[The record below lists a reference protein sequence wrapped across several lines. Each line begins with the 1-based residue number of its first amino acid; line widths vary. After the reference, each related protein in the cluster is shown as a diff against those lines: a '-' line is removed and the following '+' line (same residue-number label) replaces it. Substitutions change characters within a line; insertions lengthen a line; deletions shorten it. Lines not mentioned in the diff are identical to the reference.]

1 MSKSEQMLAAL
12 QEQDLAL
19 ADRYFEQALTTDSEE
34 ELLDLADY
42 LESIG
47 FFPQAKRIFEKLAP
61 DYPASYISLAAIASD
76 DGDLEQAFA
85 YLEEIQP
92 DSDWYV
98 AALLA
103 KADLYQLEGLPD
115 VAREKLAQAAI
126 RQAREE
132 GFSHIV
138 LFGNPAY
145 YPKYGFV
152 TASDYGIYLD
162 GQDKEEILDFVMALD
177 LQRDGSV
184 TRENGPWL
192 YRDPEGYEVD
202 EAELEVFD
210 RKFPPKK
217 KEKLPGQLG

>member
-1 MSKSEQMLAAL
+1 MMIEIRKEYPSEYHEVENIVREAFWNVYRPGCAEHLILHQFR
-12 QEQDLAL
+12 QHPN
-19 ADRYFEQALTTDSEE
+19 
-34 ELLDLADY
+34 Y
-42 LESIG
+42 LENLSKVILVDGQLAGQIMFSKAQLRHEQTGQVKEIATFGPFAILPVFQKQG
-47 FFPQAKRIFEKLAP
+47 F
-61 DYPASYISLAAIASD
+61 
-76 DGDLEQAFA
+76 G
-85 YLEEIQP
+85 
-92 DSDWYV
+92 
-98 AALLA
+98 
-103 KADLYQLEGLPD
+103 
-115 VAREKLAQAAI
+115 EKLAQAAI